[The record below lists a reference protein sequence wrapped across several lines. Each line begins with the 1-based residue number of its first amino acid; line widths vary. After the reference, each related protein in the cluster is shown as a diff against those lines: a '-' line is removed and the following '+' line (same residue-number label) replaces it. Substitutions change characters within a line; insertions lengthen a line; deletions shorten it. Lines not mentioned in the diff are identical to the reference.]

1 MVEVVLQISTAP
13 GRSIPAELPLQDLIQ
28 TAETEDLGT
37 VVGKIYAKTDE
48 TDANRRAVYTEQR
61 WAIRSISRPTTYSVL
76 SSAMIRRPAKATP
89 SWRLCLGME
98 RNEGLRVMQSPWW
111 ARYCRT
117 IRRRM
122 HDSYRSFLAVVPTA
136 RIDQHDLAT
145 SLLTSTPQGRRSEWE
160 GGAALR

>member
-61 WAIRSISRPTTYSVL
+61 
-76 SSAMIRRPAKATP
+76 
-89 SWRLCLGME
+89 
-98 RNEGLRVMQSPWW
+98 
-111 ARYCRT
+111 
-117 IRRRM
+117 
-122 HDSYRSFLAVVPTA
+122 
-136 RIDQHDLAT
+136 
-145 SLLTSTPQGRRSEWE
+145 
-160 GGAALR
+160 